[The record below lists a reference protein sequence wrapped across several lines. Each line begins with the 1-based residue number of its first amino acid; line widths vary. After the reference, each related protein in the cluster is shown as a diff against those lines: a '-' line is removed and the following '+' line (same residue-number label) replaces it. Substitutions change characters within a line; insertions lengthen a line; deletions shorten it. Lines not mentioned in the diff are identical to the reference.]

1 MAEQDIRE
9 EHSDAGDRTELRDAL
24 TRLTADFENLRK
36 DTQRMRHDA
45 RRFGISEAVRAMAAV
60 YDTLRFA
67 ELHVS
72 GHSPSLREGI
82 EKIADQFA
90 QGLKTLGVTR
100 IPVEGS
106 YDPKFHEAVEH
117 ISGVEAHTVAEE
129 VGTGWMWQDNG
140 EVIVPARVKVGA
152 G

>member
-1 MAEQDIRE
+1 MAGQDIPE
-9 EHSDAGDRTELRDAL
+9 EHLEAGDRVELRDAF

-36 DTQRMRHDA
+36 DAQRMRHDA
-45 RRFGISEAVRAMAAV
+45 RRFGIAEAVRAVAAA
-60 YDTLRFA
+60 YDALCFA
-67 ELHVS
+67 ELHAS
-72 GHSPSLREGI
+72 EHSPSLREGI

-90 QGLKTLGVTR
+90 QGLKTLGVAR

-117 ISGVEAHTVAEE
+117 ISGVEAYTVAEE